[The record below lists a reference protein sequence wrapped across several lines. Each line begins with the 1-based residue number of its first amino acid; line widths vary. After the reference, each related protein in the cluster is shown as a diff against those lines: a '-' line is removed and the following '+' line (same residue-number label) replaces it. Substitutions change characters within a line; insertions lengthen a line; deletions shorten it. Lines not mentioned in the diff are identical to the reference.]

1 MMHVVS
7 TGLAAPTREKC
18 KLSVLHMQRDVN
30 LSHTYVDSLPDVDV
44 ITNLANVICGFDPED
59 IVVWLDGDDWLVRDD
74 ACAIV
79 KAMHDAGAWVTWGSF
94 VFADGRPGFAAPV
107 NWGTPIRRQ
116 PWVTTH
122 LKSFRAGL
130 FQQLRE
136 EDLKWEPGAQV
147 PWDMVVMFAA
157 IEMAGGRRCT
167 FCPEVLSAYNLANSN
182 EWKNGP
188 GEERRI
194 EQVIRARAP
203 YPLLESL

>member
-1 MMHVVS
+1 MLHVVS

-18 KLSVLHMQRDVN
+18 IRSGRSQKPDVMHHYIE
-30 LSHTYVDSLPDVDV
+30 SEPTVDV
-44 ITNLANVICGFDPED
+44 ITNMGTMISCLDPED
-59 IVVWLDGDDWLVRDD
+59 VVIWLDGDDWMVRDD

-130 FQQLRE
+130 FQRLRD

-147 PWDMVVMFAA
+147 PWDMIVMFAA
-157 IEMAGGRRCT
+157 IEMAGGKRCT
-167 FCPEVLSAYNLANSN
+167 FCPEVLSAYHWANSN

-188 GEERRI
+188 GEELRI
-194 EQVIRARAP
+194 AQVIRARAP
-203 YPLLESL
+203 YPLLELL